1 MRPEA
6 RSPAGHS
13 LTRRLLLALLPPLT
27 LLALVGAALDYQ
39 QARTLARAAYDQALG
54 NTAVGMAV
62 QIESDRDNDSP
73 EHMAALADTLGQKM
87 QHAAGTAAEIDDLF
101 ALFDSNAIELR
112 FGVRAEGDDLARQP
126 LDFGIVASEQVAVGL
141 GHGASRVR

>member
-1 MRPEA
+1 MCPPSNEA
-6 RSPAGHS
+6 RGRPCVVGVALAHVH
-13 LTRRLLLALLPPLT
+13 LRQPALLDEAPRQ
-27 LLALVGAALDYQ
+27 LDEM
-39 QARTLARAAYDQALG
+39 
-54 NTAVGMAV
+54 TATIDA
-62 QIESDRDNDSP
+62 